1 MKILLF
7 VLASALLSSSFVR
20 ADWVIVQKSK
30 AGGQE
35 QETTMK
41 LKGEKVRIDQGDQMS
56 MIMDGADGGMTM
68 IMHGQK
74 SVMKLDAEKLKG
86 MMAMAAAAM
95 GGGNDGAAAEKP
107 AATGEK
113 EKVGEY
119 DCEVYTWTGK
129 MGAGKFWVAKD
140 FKGYEKI
147 NAAGDKLMQAMG
159 NPMAALMPKSSDFP
173 GMVIKS
179 EMKVMGQDAV
189 TELVSA
195 KEEAVADSAFDIPE
209 GYQEMAMPAL
219 PGK

>member
-1 MKILLF
+1 MKLLS
-7 VLASALLSSSFVR
+7 LAVGVVLLSSTLAR
-20 ADWVIVQKSK
+20 ADWVIVQKSSA
-30 AGGQE
+30 AGQS

-41 LKGEKVRIDQGDQMS
+41 LKDDKVRIDQGDQMS
-56 MIMDGADGGMTM
+56 MIMDGASGGMTM

-95 GGGNDGAAAEKP
+95 GGGKEGGAAEKP
-107 AATGEK
+107 VATGEK
-113 EKVGEY
+113 EKIGEY
-119 DCEVYTWTGK
+119 ECEVYTWKGK

-159 NPMAALMPKSSDFP
+159 NPMAALMPQSSDFP
-173 GMVIKS
+173 GMVVKS
-179 EMKVMGQDAV
+179 EMQVMGQNAV

-195 KEEAVADSAFDIPE
+195 KEEAVEASAFDVPKDYKE
-209 GYQEMAMPAL
+209 VSMPAMP
-219 PGK
+219 GR